1 MRRIIALSLAATAL
15 FGLTA
20 CSTSATVDHSGHAD
34 HTTPA
39 ATADFSSADLMFA
52 QMMIPHHQQAV
63 DISFM
68 ALANTQNA
76 DVRALAESII
86 THQSSEIVILKSW
99 LDAAGAKLDESHSM
113 HMQGML
119 TDAQLAELE
128 AVKDAEFDAL
138 WLSGMIMHHEGAVV
152 MAEDVTDSANEEVSH
167 FAEHVIEDQTAEI
180 KKMKDLL
187 DLLTVS

>member
-1 MRRIIALSLAATAL
+1 MRKIIALSIAATAI
-15 FGLTA
+15 FGLSA
-20 CSTSATVDHSGHAD
+20 CSAAANVDHSGH
-34 HTTPA
+34 PNQS

-86 THQSSEIVILKSW
+86 THQSTEVVTMKSW
-99 LDAAGAKLDESHSM
+99 LDAAGVSLDDSHSM

-119 TDAQLAELE
+119 TESQLAELE
-128 AVKDAEFDAL
+128 AAKDAEFDAL
-138 WLSGMIMHHEGAVV
+138 WLEGMIMHHEGAIV
-152 MAEDVTDSANEEVSH
+152 MAKDVTDSANAEVAD

-180 KKMKDLL
+180 AKMKDLL
-187 DLLTVS
+187 G

>member
-1 MRRIIALSLAATAL
+1 MRKVIALSIAATAL
-15 FGLTA
+15 FGLSA
-20 CSTSATVDHSGHAD
+20 CSAAANVDHSGHSD

-76 DVRALAESII
+76 DVRTLAESII
-86 THQSSEIVILKSW
+86 THQSTEVVTMKSW
-99 LDAAGAKLDESHSM
+99 LDAAGVNLDDSHSM

-119 TDAQLAELE
+119 TEAQLAELE
-128 AVKDAEFDAL
+128 AAKDAEFDAL
-138 WLSGMIMHHEGAVV
+138 WLEGMIMHHEGAVV
-152 MAEDVTDSANEEVSH
+152 MAKDVTDSTNTEISH

-180 KKMKDLL
+180 AKMKDLL
-187 DLLTVS
+187 G

>member
-20 CSTSATVDHSGHAD
+20 CSTSTGMD
-34 HTTPA
+34 HTGHPSQS

-52 QMMIPHHQQAV
+52 QMMIPHHEQAV
-63 DISFM
+63 DMSYM
-68 ALANTQNA
+68 ALANTQNS
-76 DVRALAESII
+76 DVRTLAESII
-86 THQSSEIVILKSW
+86 THQSTEVMTLKSW
-99 LDAAGAKLDESHSM
+99 LDAAGVTLDDSHSM

-128 AVKDAEFDAL
+128 AAKDAEFDAL
-138 WLSGMIMHHEGAVV
+138 WLTGMIMHHEGAVV
-152 MAEDVTDSANEEVSH
+152 MAEEVTDSTNTEVAE
-167 FAEHVIEDQTAEI
+167 FASHVIEDQTAEI

-187 DLLTVS
+187 G

>member
-1 MRRIIALSLAATAL
+1 MRKIIALSIAATAI
-15 FGLTA
+15 FGLSA
-20 CSTSATVDHSGHAD
+20 CSAAANVDHSGH
-34 HTTPA
+34 PNQS

-86 THQSSEIVILKSW
+86 THQSTEVVTMKSW
-99 LDAAGAKLDESHSM
+99 LDAAGVSLDDSHSM

-119 TDAQLAELE
+119 TESQLAELE
-128 AVKDAEFDAL
+128 AAKDAEFDAL
-138 WLSGMIMHHEGAVV
+138 WLEGMIMHHEGAIV
-152 MAEDVTDSANEEVSH
+152 MAKDVTDSANAEVAD
-167 FAEHVIEDQTAEI
+167 FAEHVIEDQTGEI
-180 KKMKDLL
+180 AKMKDLL
-187 DLLTVS
+187 G

>member
-1 MRRIIALSLAATAL
+1 MRKIIALSIAATAI
-15 FGLTA
+15 FGLSA
-20 CSTSATVDHSGHAD
+20 CSAAANVDHSGH
-34 HTTPA
+34 PNQS

-86 THQSSEIVILKSW
+86 THQSTEVVTMKSW
-99 LDAAGAKLDESHSM
+99 LDAAGVSLDDSHSM

-119 TDAQLAELE
+119 TEAQLAELE
-128 AVKDAEFDAL
+128 AAKDAEFDAL
-138 WLSGMIMHHEGAVV
+138 WLEGMIMHHEGAIV
-152 MAEDVTDSANEEVSH
+152 MAKDVTDSANAEVAD
-167 FAEHVIEDQTAEI
+167 FAEHVIEDQTGEI
-180 KKMKDLL
+180 AKMKDLL
-187 DLLTVS
+187 G

>member
-20 CSTSATVDHSGHAD
+20 CSTSTGMD
-34 HTTPA
+34 HTGHPSQS

-52 QMMIPHHQQAV
+52 QMMIPHHEQAV
-63 DISFM
+63 DMSYL

-86 THQSSEIVILKSW
+86 THQSTEVMTLKSW
-99 LDAAGAKLDESHSM
+99 LDATGVTLDESHSM

-119 TDAQLAELE
+119 TEAQLADLE

-152 MAEDVTDSANEEVSH
+152 MAEDVTDSFNEEVSH

-187 DLLTVS
+187 G

>member
-1 MRRIIALSLAATAL
+1 MRKIIALSIASTAI
-15 FGLTA
+15 FGLSA
-20 CSTSATVDHSGHAD
+20 CSAAANVDHSGH
-34 HTTPA
+34 PSQS

-86 THQSSEIVILKSW
+86 THQSTEVVTMKSW
-99 LDAAGAKLDESHSM
+99 LDAAGVSLDDSHSM

-119 TDAQLAELE
+119 TEAQLAELE
-128 AVKDAEFDAL
+128 AAKDAEFDAL
-138 WLSGMIMHHEGAVV
+138 WLEGMIMHHEGAIV
-152 MAEDVTDSANEEVSH
+152 MAKDVTDSANAEVAD

-180 KKMKDLL
+180 AKMKDLL
-187 DLLTVS
+187 G

>member
-20 CSTSATVDHSGHAD
+20 CSTSATVDHSGHSD
-34 HTTPA
+34 HTTPT

-76 DVRALAESII
+76 DVRTLAESII

-99 LDAAGAKLDESHSM
+99 LDAAGVTLDDSHSM

-119 TDAQLAELE
+119 TDEQLAALE
-128 AVKDAEFDAL
+128 AAKDGEFDKL
-138 WLSGMIMHHEGAVV
+138 WLTGMIAHHEGALL
-152 MAEDVTDSANEEVSH
+152 MAEEVKNSTNKEVAE
-167 FAEHVIEDQTAEI
+167 FASHVIEDQTAEI
-180 KKMKDLL
+180 AKMKDLL
-187 DLLTVS
+187 G

>member
-1 MRRIIALSLAATAL
+1 MRRIIALSLAVTAV

-20 CSTSATVDHSGHAD
+20 CSTSTTMD
-34 HTTPA
+34 HTGHPTQS

-52 QMMIPHHQQAV
+52 QMMIPHHEQAV
-63 DISFM
+63 DMSYL

-86 THQSSEIVILKSW
+86 THQSTEVMTLKSW
-99 LDAAGAKLDESHSM
+99 LETAGVTPDVSHSM
-113 HMQGML
+113 LMQGML

-128 AVKDAEFDAL
+128 AAKDGSFDKL
-138 WLSGMIMHHEGAVV
+138 WLTGMIAHHEGALL
-152 MAEDVTDSANEEVSH
+152 MAEEVKNSTNAEVAE
-167 FAEHVIEDQTAEI
+167 FASHVIEDQTAEI

-187 DLLTVS
+187 G

>member
-1 MRRIIALSLAATAL
+1 MRKIIALSIAATAI
-15 FGLTA
+15 FGLSA
-20 CSTSATVDHSGHAD
+20 CSAAANVDHSGH
-34 HTTPA
+34 PSQS

-86 THQSSEIVILKSW
+86 THQSTEVVTMKSW
-99 LDAAGAKLDESHSM
+99 LDAAGVSLDDSHSM

-119 TDAQLAELE
+119 TEAQLAELE
-128 AVKDAEFDAL
+128 AAKDAEFDAL
-138 WLSGMIMHHEGAVV
+138 WLEGMIMHHEGAIVAN
-152 MAEDVTDSANEEVSH
+152 AEVAD
-167 FAEHVIEDQTAEI
+167 FAEHVIEDQTGEI
-180 KKMKDLL
+180 AKMKDLL
-187 DLLTVS
+187 G